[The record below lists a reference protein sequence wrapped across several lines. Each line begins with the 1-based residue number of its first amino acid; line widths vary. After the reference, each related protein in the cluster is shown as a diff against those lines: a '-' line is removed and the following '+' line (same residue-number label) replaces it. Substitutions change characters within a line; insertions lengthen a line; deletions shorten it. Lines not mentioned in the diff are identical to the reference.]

1 MVFGLSTGH
10 ELGLAVTGGLF
21 ILFAVISSFVLP
33 ARYPNFPGKGRNWY
47 LLVCV
52 LFFIAMM
59 AAVINFGK
67 EEKVPGVV
75 TAAAAAG
82 NNPPAA
88 TTSGGTTQVLG
99 DPTAGEAIFKSKGCT
114 ACHTLKA
121 AGSTG
126 TVGPNLDDAKPPYSL
141 IIDRV
146 TNGAGAMP
154 PFKGQLSAAQIHD
167 VAAYVYTST
176 H

>member
-1 MVFGLSTGH
+1 MVFGLSSGH
-10 ELGLAVTGGLF
+10 ELGLAVTGSLF
-21 ILFAVISSFVLP
+21 ILFAIISSFVLP
-33 ARYPNFPGKGRNWY
+33 ARYPNFPGRGRNWY
-47 LLVCV
+47 ILGCFC
-52 LFFIAMM
+52 FFIAMM
-59 AAVINFGK
+59 AAVLTFGK
-67 EEKVPGVV
+67 EEKEPE
-75 TAAAAAG
+75 ASAAG
-82 NNPPAA
+82 NPPAA
-88 TTSGGTTQVLG
+88 TTTGGATQVQG
-99 DPTAGEAIFKSKGCT
+99 DPTAGAALFKSKGCT

-126 TVGPNLDDAKPPYSL
+126 TVGPNLDDAKPAYSL

-154 PFKGQLSAAQIHD
+154 PFKGQLSLAQIHD